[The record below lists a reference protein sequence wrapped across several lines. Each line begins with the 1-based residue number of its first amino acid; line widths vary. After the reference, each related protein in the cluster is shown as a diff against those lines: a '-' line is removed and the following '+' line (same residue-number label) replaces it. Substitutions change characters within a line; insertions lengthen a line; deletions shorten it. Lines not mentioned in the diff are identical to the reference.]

1 MATPMLPLTQPV
13 TMNTFWP
20 SKPERPDKFKYVRRT
35 KQDFYNSLFPNPR
48 SPQTRCPEH
57 RSLLSSATPAMNR
70 TLKSLSQT
78 GALWKSQTDLLKVK
92 LPSIIQAQKHQECE
106 IDNQMQVKEVFR
118 E

>member
-1 MATPMLPLTQPV
+1 
-13 TMNTFWP
+13 
-20 SKPERPDKFKYVRRT
+20 
-35 KQDFYNSLFPNPR
+35 
-48 SPQTRCPEH
+48 
-57 RSLLSSATPAMNR
+57 MNR